1 MKETPLRSPI
11 PGIVQSVVVKEGQY
25 IKCGETVV
33 FINVMK
39 MENPVVA
46 HANGKIK
53 RIVVKEW
60 DEIHY
65 GDPLLIIEED

>member
-1 MKETPLRSPI
+1 
-11 PGIVQSVVVKEGQY
+11 
-25 IKCGETVV
+25 
-33 FINVMK
+33 MK

-65 GDPLLIIEED
+65 GDPLLVIEED